1 LILLIAAI
9 SSTILLCNIAWQ
21 NAAYLQ
27 QVQYNA
33 ENYLIATLLA
43 A

>member
-1 LILLIAAI
+1 M
-9 SSTILLCNIAWQ
+9 AWQ

-27 QVQYNA
+27 QVQYNT